1 MYVCICNAVRESD
14 LERAVLA
21 GQNFEQFSAATGC
34 AGTCGTCKED
44 AQELYAHAQRTLR
57 SGGSKARTFNI
68 PVFA

>member
-57 SGGSKARTFNI
+57 SSKNRIFNV
-68 PVFA
+68 PVFAL